1 MNIVTNLFW
10 SMVGKTPENTV
21 VEFKGGA
28 VNTAEAKDSYES
40 DAFGS
45 KELKI
50 IAKGVTC
57 NSLLVNQMAIS
68 GAFGSRGVSNSLKR
82 KLIDAI
88 RLTNENAP
96 QVLKLIAE
104 NAGFENNVREYAI
117 GALGKINA
125 VNELLEFARNMDET
139 NEIRLSSLT
148 ALSACPCKTEAVI
161 ESLEGIINGGCLGCS
176 TDMKVLAQET
186 LEIFMG
192 KEPCPELNPGREE
205 VAFNVL

>member
-1 MNIVTNLFW
+1 MNIVTNVFW
-10 SMVGKTPENTV
+10 SMVSKTPMSPV
-21 VEFKGGA
+21 VEFKGEP
-28 VNTAEAKDSYES
+28 VDTADAKDSYES

-68 GAFGSRGVSNSLKR
+68 GAFGSRGVSSSLKR

-88 RLTNENAP
+88 RLTNEKAP
-96 QVLKLIAE
+96 QVLKLIAG

-125 VNELLEFARNMDET
+125 VNELLALARNTEET
-139 NEIRLSSLT
+139 NAIRLSALT

-161 ESLEGIINGGCLGCS
+161 ESLEEIISGGCVCCS
-176 TDMKVLAQET
+176 TDVRSLAQAT
-186 LEIFMG
+186 LDNVRV
-192 KEPCPELNPGREE
+192 KEPCPELKPGREE
-205 VAFNVL
+205 VAYNVL